1 MTVIRPFCGIRPVP
15 DLAASVAALPY
26 DVYTREE
33 ARAAVSGHPLSFLN
47 IDRPETQ
54 FPEETDMYADMV
66 YEKARTLME
75 YRMQDGTFL
84 QDTAPCFY
92 LYSQTVGSH
101 SQAGLVC
108 CASVDDYLSG
118 AIRKHENTLAAK
130 EMDRIRHID
139 ALGAQTG
146 PIFLTYRP
154 QKDMKALSASIQVE
168 PPLYDFTADDHV
180 RHRVWKISH
189 PEKIQQIRDIF
200 RQIEKLYIADGHHRA
215 ASAVKVALNCRAEHP
230 EYTGDEEFNYFL
242 SVLFPADELKIYNYN
257 RVISDLN
264 GCTSQEFLDMIKNSF
279 ETEEITNAP
288 AHPSQKGEFGM
299 YLSGSWYLLRA
310 REKLLSEDPVDVLD
324 VSLLQNHVLEPLLG
338 IRDPK
343 TDPRITFTG
352 GIRDVRIIEKAAGQT
367 GVGFVLYPTSM
378 KELLDVADAGRLM
391 PPKSTWFEPKLR
403 SGLLIHR
410 FRP

>member
-1 MTVIRPFCGIRPVP
+1 MTVIRPFCGIRPAP

-26 DVYTREE
+26 DVYTRDE
-33 ARAAVSGHPLSFLN
+33 ARDAVDGHPLSFLN

-54 FPEETDMYADMV
+54 FPKETDMYADTV
-66 YEKARTLME
+66 YKKARSLME
-75 YRMQDGTFL
+75 DRILDGTFL

-92 LYSQTVGSH
+92 LYSQSTRSH
-101 SQAGLVC
+101 SQTGLVC

-130 EMDRIRHID
+130 ELDRIRHID

-146 PIFLTYRP
+146 PIFLAYRP
-154 QKDMKALSASIQVE
+154 KKAMKKLAASIQAD

-180 RHRVWKISH
+180 RHQVWKISC
-189 PEKIQQIRDIF
+189 PEKIKQIQNIF
-200 RQIEKLYIADGHHRA
+200 RPVERLYIADGHHRA
-215 ASAVKVALNCRAEHP
+215 ASAVKVALKCRTENP
-230 EYTGDEEFNYFL
+230 GYTGAEEFNYFL
-242 SVLFPADELKIYNYN
+242 SVLFPEDELKIYDYN

-279 ETEEITNAP
+279 ETEEITGTP
-288 AHPSQKGEFGM
+288 ARPSRKGEFGM
-299 YLSGSWYLLRA
+299 YLDSRWYLLRA
-310 REKLLSEDPVDVLD
+310 EKKLLSKDPVDGLD
-324 VSLLQNHVLEPLLG
+324 VSLLQNHILEPLLG

-343 TDPRITFTG
+343 TDPRITFLS
-352 GIRDVRIIEKAAGQT
+352 GIRGSRAVEDAAGHT
-367 GVGFVLYPTSM
+367 GVGFILYPTSM